1 MFCLCFF
8 YSLFK
13 KKKKSEVDKHPLS
26 VSLVAFHFNSI
37 GIEAVLIC
45 FHGLSE
51 LMRGTKARIK
61 KRGQSSV
68 LDEKAGPMGPCAS
81 L

>member
-1 MFCLCFF
+1 MFCHCFSPLCF
-8 YSLFK
+8 K
-13 KKKKSEVDKHPLS
+13 KMITSRQT
-26 VSLVAFHFNSI
+26 SLVKCFFLVIHFSSI
-37 GIEAVLIC
+37 GIEAVLIL

-61 KRGQSSV
+61 KWEQSSV
-68 LDEKAGPMGPCAS
+68 LDEKAGPVGPCAS